1 MTGLI
6 IFAAL
11 VGFIVWGIIASKR
24 TSANKKDAM
33 ADLKIQKEQIQ
44 PFDIHALVSAEI
56 ADLGLRDIDGASGIP
71 ASVLLKAWKESA
83 DIVNGC
89 PSRDLLSF
97 AITPGLDPSEAMDSD
112 VALVCAADLV
122 AAETQPIEQVDE
134 QESTSEASPD
144 ISSE

>member
-6 IFAAL
+6 IAAAVAGL
-11 VGFIVWGIIASKR
+11 IAWGIIASKR

-33 ADLKIQKEQIQ
+33 ADLKIQKEQIE

-71 ASVLLKAWKESA
+71 ASVLLKSWKESA
-83 DIVNGC
+83 DIVDGC

-97 AITPGLDPSEAMDSD
+97 VVTPGLDPSEAMDSD
-112 VALVCAADLV
+112 VALVCGADLV
-122 AAETQPIEQVDE
+122 AAETQPNDQADE
-134 QESTSEASPD
+134 QDPTSEASPE